1 MSISE
6 DKIIVL
12 KAFSLGYEIREQDE
26 FTEQTS
32 KLLDNAIDQ
41 LSKKTKKADLINL
54 LFYLIV
60 KCELL
65 RLNNNFKYCREKAQ
79 EIAQQINKQH
89 MYKDYMAIVERTTR
103 TPRVKDINQQTSYNS
118 SIDHR
123 KHLSSYDDYMD
134 PFFGSPFKAIQVDAF
149 DLSERQSDF
158 LFRTNLLQIMKE
170 HNIQI

>member
-1 MSISE
+1 MSISK

-12 KAFSLGYEIREQDE
+12 KAFYLGYEIREQNE

-89 MYKDYMAIVERTTR
+89 MYEDYMAIVERITR
-103 TPRVKDINQQTSYNS
+103 APRVVVWHSLN
-118 SIDHR
+118 
-123 KHLSSYDDYMD
+123 
-134 PFFGSPFKAIQVDAF
+134 FVDAI
-149 DLSERQSDF
+149 DLSERQFDF
-158 LFRTNLLQIMKE
+158 LFKTNLLQIMKE
-170 HNIQI
+170 HNIQDVFFQNSIGNI